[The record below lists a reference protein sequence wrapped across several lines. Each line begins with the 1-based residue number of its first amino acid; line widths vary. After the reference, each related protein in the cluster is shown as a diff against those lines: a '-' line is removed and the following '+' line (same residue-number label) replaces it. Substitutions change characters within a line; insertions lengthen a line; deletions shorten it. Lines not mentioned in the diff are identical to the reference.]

1 MVVPRRAD
9 TPVKELMGIVLTDEY
24 KAFYAL
30 EHNNKIK
37 DFIMTNQEK
46 TEYVKQQILAKIAEK
61 ISADRTDELT
71 GTSHSSGSIRSTHSN
86 SNRVG
91 TKSHNSSSHGAIR
104 RH

>member
-1 MVVPRRAD
+1 
-9 TPVKELMGIVLTDEY
+9 MGIVLTDEY

-61 ISADRTDELT
+61 ISAAHADELS
-71 GTSHSSGSIRSTHSN
+71 GTSHSSGSTRSTHSN

-91 TKSHNSSSHGAIR
+91 TKSHNSSSHGAVR